1 MKVITS
7 AIIAIALTLAA
18 GLGVGESGTGASG
31 QHATPDVQVQGYAN
45 LTVTDLLRM

>member
-18 GLGVGESGTGASG
+18 GLGVAESGIGTGAHHVTS
-31 QHATPDVQVQGYAN
+31 DVSVQGYAS
-45 LTVTDLLRM
+45 LTVNDLLRM

>member
-18 GLGVGESGTGASG
+18 GLRVGENGTGASG
-31 QHATPDVQVQGYAN
+31 QLAAVDVQVNGYAN
-45 LTVTDLLRM
+45 LTVNDLLRI